1 MNINERCCGPL
12 QHVFSELKLRPLLAV
27 VFEIIINNPWPT
39 FKNPNNL
46 TYIHYPG
53 YPVLFHKIPAV
64 ILKTIVCTFKV
75 QKIIFSVYSKSAYI
89 QYSTVNLLTLIKIRN
104 WF

>member
-27 VFEIIINNPWPT
+27 VFEIIVNNPWPT

-75 QKIIFSVYSKSAYI
+75 QKIMRFNKRF
-89 QYSTVNLLTLIKIRN
+89 LLFKGPYHKVLDLAQQDL
-104 WF
+104 